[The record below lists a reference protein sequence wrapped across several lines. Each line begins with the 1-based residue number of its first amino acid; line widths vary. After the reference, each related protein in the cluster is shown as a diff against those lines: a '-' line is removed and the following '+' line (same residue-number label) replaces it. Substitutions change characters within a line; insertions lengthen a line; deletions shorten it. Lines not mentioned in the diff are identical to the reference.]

1 MSKKKKKIP
10 SALKPSAS
18 EDKKLRSVH
27 LATVQMT
34 WQPHKHMHS
43 PADSENRE
51 TDGQEHFCIYDGGIM
66 CKLGLKKAP
75 MGQSPTERAVPM
87 NELVQLE
94 LREGNAT
101 TRTNTTAL
109 YIIHSYYIMIFQTG
123 TLTQKSHNL
132 KYNGK

>member
-1 MSKKKKKIP
+1 
-10 SALKPSAS
+10 
-18 EDKKLRSVH
+18 
-27 LATVQMT
+27 
-34 WQPHKHMHS
+34 
-43 PADSENRE
+43 
-51 TDGQEHFCIYDGGIM
+51 
-66 CKLGLKKAP
+66 

-132 KYNGK
+132 K